1 MQVVSLRGDSWKPE
15 QGGERVREG
24 SQGGVCFPAA
34 ASGGCYSV
42 LSGDSAGVR
51 RLGQCDPPAPCRAR
65 SAASMALRPWPE
77 VFAVTFS
84 SGCCGGECRDVRKGC
99 VHICSVLFFLT
110 FIYFP
115 VLSLS
120 CDT

>member
-51 RLGQCDPPAPCRAR
+51 RLGRCDPPAPCRAR

-77 VFAVTFS
+77 VFAVTLS
-84 SGCCGGECRDVRKGC
+84 SGCRGGECRDVRKGC
-99 VHICSVLFFLT
+99 VHICSVLFFFNFYL
-110 FIYFP
+110 FP
-115 VLSLS
+115 CAES
-120 CDT
+120 

>member
-42 LSGDSAGVR
+42 LLGDSAGVR
-51 RLGQCDPPAPCRAR
+51 RLGRCDPPAPCRAR
-65 SAASMALRPWPE
+65 SAASMALRPSLAREPVAPVVPE
-77 VFAVTFS
+77 QE
-84 SGCCGGECRDVRKGC
+84 GLKGR
-99 VHICSVLFFLT
+99 
-110 FIYFP
+110 P
-115 VLSLS
+115 KGQSLGR
-120 CDT
+120 